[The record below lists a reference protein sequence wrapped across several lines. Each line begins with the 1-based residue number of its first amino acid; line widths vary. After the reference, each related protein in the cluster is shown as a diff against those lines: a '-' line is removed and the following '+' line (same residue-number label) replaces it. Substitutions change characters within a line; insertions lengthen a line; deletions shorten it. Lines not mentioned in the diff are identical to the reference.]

1 MNSSHLVSI
10 ARSSTICFDYMEFLS
25 ASCKKHWRFIDA
37 IYGVMPIF
45 GMVLK
50 SRVTASQTPKEQ
62 LKELALQVVST
73 QVSDET
79 NIIRLINLAQQ
90 QRLAGFD
97 IQLPYALDAEQL
109 TAIRNEC
116 EEGVTVALVGERMS
130 ISIRRGN

>member
-1 MNSSHLVSI
+1 M
-10 ARSSTICFDYMEFLS
+10 
-25 ASCKKHWRFIDA
+25 
-37 IYGVMPIF
+37 
-45 GMVLK
+45 
-50 SRVTASQTPKEQ
+50 
-62 LKELALQVVST
+62 ST

>member
-1 MNSSHLVSI
+1 MSNGHLASV
-10 ARSSTICFDYMEFLS
+10 ARSETICFDYMEFLS

-50 SRVTASQTPKEQ
+50 SRVVSTQTRTEQ

-79 NIIRLINLAQQ
+79 NIVRLIDLGQQ
-90 QRLAGFD
+90 QGLAVFD
-97 IQLPYALDAEQL
+97 ILLPYALDKTQL
-109 TAIRNEC
+109 AAIQQEC
-116 EEGVTVALVGERMS
+116 ATNVVLTQVGERIT
-130 ISIRRGN
+130 ISTQEK